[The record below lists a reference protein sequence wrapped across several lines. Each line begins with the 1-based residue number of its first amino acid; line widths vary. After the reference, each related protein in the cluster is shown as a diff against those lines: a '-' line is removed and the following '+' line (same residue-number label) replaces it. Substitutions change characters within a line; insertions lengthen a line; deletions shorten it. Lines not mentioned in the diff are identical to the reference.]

1 MARKINYEWVK
12 DQFARSKTRVGVGK
26 AVLQLLK
33 TWETIEMDPEKSK
46 QVLDIFSQVALGY
59 ALVPID
65 PEEVWLDARRGNL
78 SVGDV
83 VRVSSDA
90 YDGELAYLH
99 NGRRGVVVAI
109 RSGDIIFNST
119 DDMTPK
125 IEGAHYSPER
135 LQKKVR

>member
-59 ALVPID
+59 ALVPIAT
-65 PEEVWLDARRGNL
+65 EEVWLDAKRGHL
-78 SVGDV
+78 SVGDI
-83 VRVSSDA
+83 VRVSHSA
-90 YDGELAYLH
+90 YDGELAYIH

-119 DDMTPK
+119 DDMLPK

-135 LQKKVR
+135 LQKRVR